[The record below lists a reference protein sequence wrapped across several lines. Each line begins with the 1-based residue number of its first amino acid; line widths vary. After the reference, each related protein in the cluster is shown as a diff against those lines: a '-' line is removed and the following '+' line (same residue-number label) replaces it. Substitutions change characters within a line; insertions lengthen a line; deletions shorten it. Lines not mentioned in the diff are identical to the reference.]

1 MWDHHCSW
9 FCHNDDWRTIGVKI
23 CSHLS
28 LLLLWLTIAHRSS
41 NSQRFC
47 HIFSKAAKKI
57 HFPDFLFLLFQSQP
71 NHLHERCR
79 DTMSEPSCSWRMCLL
94 MESNKREKKL
104 YNINSWG
111 RLREGVKN
119 EYFTVRLTIRGGGS
133 HFGPDRKQMWKFW
146 PIFYNGIWL
155 FDTQNTFYLIVRGL
169 KIGVGGQPLR
179 SAWL

>member
-23 CSHLS
+23 CSHLL
-28 LLLLWLTIAHRSS
+28 LLLLWLAVTHRSS

-47 HIFSKAAKKI
+47 HIFSTAAKKSI
-57 HFPDFLFLLFQSQP
+57 SPIFCFYFYLIQSLP

-119 EYFTVRLTIRGGGS
+119 EYFTV
-133 HFGPDRKQMWKFW
+133 
-146 PIFYNGIWL
+146 YE
-155 FDTQNTFYLIVRGL
+155 TQNTFYLIVRGL
-169 KIGVGGQPLR
+169 KKCIFNAFNASAIWPFCDRAAAAVRR
-179 SAWL
+179 SWEFL